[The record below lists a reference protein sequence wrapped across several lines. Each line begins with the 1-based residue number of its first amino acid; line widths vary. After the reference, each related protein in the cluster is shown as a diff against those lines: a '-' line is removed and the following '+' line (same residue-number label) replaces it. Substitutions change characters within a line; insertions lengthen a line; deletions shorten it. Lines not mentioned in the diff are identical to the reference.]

1 MFDFKG
7 FEAFIPYSLMDH
19 SRLPPAGDNV
29 ALDFLIGK
37 TITVKIKEVSWF
49 TDAQFGSALSSQKP
63 GLRCNRAVLTPPI
76 CTWGARMELSEP
88 ASLGPG
94 RS

>member
-19 SRLPPAGDNV
+19 SRLPPAGNNI

-37 TITVKIKEVSWF
+37 TLTVKIKEVSF
-49 TDAQFGSALSSQKP
+49 FSNAHISSADSNTKP
-63 GLRCNRAVLTPPI
+63 DLRCNRAVLTPPVR
-76 CTWGARMELSEP
+76 TWGASM
-88 ASLGPG
+88 
-94 RS
+94 

>member
-37 TITVKIKEVSWF
+37 CLTVKFKEVSWF
-49 TDAQFGSALSSQKP
+49 SNAQFSSS
-63 GLRCNRAVLTPPI
+63 V
-76 CTWGARMELSEP
+76 
-88 ASLGPG
+88 
-94 RS
+94 